1 MESWIERRRQTDEPT
16 YQAKPFNA
24 QGAEAEFLRDR
35 ARVIHCAAFR
45 RLQSKT
51 QVLGIGESD
60 FYRTRLTHS
69 LEVAQIGS
77 SIRHVLHSAGAAQ
90 PWHAYLPPPALVE
103 AVGLLHD
110 LGHPPFGHGGEVA
123 LNFLMKDHGGFEG
136 NAQTLRIMAR
146 LGEYSSEH
154 GLDLTRR
161 AMLGAMKYPCL
172 YSELAVPEH
181 DGIRPADCKPPKCIY
196 DEEAA
201 VRDWILQPLSNADQ
215 ARFVQ
220 FSVREV
226 RGRRVATSLH
236 KSFDTSI
243 MELADDIAYGVHDFE
258 DALALQL
265 IDEKRWHGEVSPAI
279 FECARDGIAGQGTEF
294 YRAKLFS
301 HSDKERKH
309 AISKLVDYFVSSVI
323 VTEKP
328 DFSAPLF
335 RYNAALPA
343 EQAHVLRIL
352 KEFVFDQVIRRPQV
366 QAMEFKGQRIVRRLF
381 EALYENLGRLL
392 PRDTAKDF
400 EECAS
405 ERGKMRIVSD
415 YISGMTDSD
424 ATRLYHRL
432 FSPDVGS
439 IYDRI

>member
-24 QGAEAEFLRDR
+24 QGAESEYLRDR

-77 SIRHVLHSAGAAQ
+77 SLRQVLHGAGRAE

-123 LNFLMKDHGGFEG
+123 LNQVMKDHGGFEG

-146 LGEYSSEH
+146 LGEYSAEN

-161 AMLGAMKYPCL
+161 TMLGAMKYPCL
-172 YSELAVPEH
+172 YSELAAP
-181 DGIRPADCKPPKCIY
+181 DRAGARPADCKPPKCIY
-196 DEEAA
+196 DEEAV
-201 VRDWILQPLSNADQ
+201 VRDWILQPFSNADQ

-220 FSVREV
+220 FSARAAH
-226 RGRRVATSLH
+226 GRSGAVALH

-243 MELADDIAYGVHDFE
+243 MELADDTAYGVHDLE

-265 IDEKRWHGEVSPAI
+265 IDEKRWHGEISPAI
-279 FECARDGIAGQGTEF
+279 FDIARDGIAGQGPEF
-294 YRAKLFS
+294 YRTRLFS
-301 HSDKERKH
+301 HSDRERKH
-309 AISKLVDYFVSSVI
+309 AISKLVDYFVSSVV
-323 VTEKP
+323 VTEQP
-328 DFSAPLF
+328 DFGAPLF
-335 RYNAALPA
+335 RYNAALPF
-343 EQAHVLRIL
+343 EQAQVLRIL
-352 KEFVFDQVIRRPQV
+352 KEFVFDQVIMRPQV
-366 QAMEFKGQRIVRRLF
+366 QALEYKGQQIVRRLF
-381 EALYENLGRLL
+381 EALYENPGRLL
-392 PRDTAKDF
+392 PRDTARAFAD
-400 EECAS
+400 CAS

-415 YISGMTDSD
+415 YISAMTDSD